1 MVAFA
6 LTALL
11 GGPATAA
18 ATSTAAQIAALNAQR
33 EANGIPAGIVE
44 VPAWTEGCRH
54 HMAYIAANGGTLT
67 HEESPSNPGYTTDGA
82 EVGRRAVLTP
92 LGDAFNAAG
101 NAFEFAPLHLMQ
113 VLSPALSRMGVWGGC
128 ATTIA
133 GYDRKASRP
142 ALYTYPGDG
151 ATGVY
156 ASETADEL
164 PFVPGDFVGLP
175 RGTTTGPHLYL
186 LAHGTAAG
194 RIASATL
201 TGPAGPVA
209 IRSVDNATEGLA
221 GYLPPGGIIIP
232 VAPLAPG
239 AYTATATFQP
249 GRGAPLSRTW
259 RFAASATANPR
270 DSTRTTYVPVVLRIE
285 RARAAGRSVRFTL
298 VAGRSLV
305 GRRASV
311 AIYRVVRRCAG
322 CAESRRGRPRRS
334 TIRRLAAS
342 QRIVAPR
349 PAKGSAIK
357 VVVSTRAFTRS
368 GLSYAAGLA
377 VARWS
382 AR

>member
-1 MVAFA
+1 VVAFA

-11 GGPATAA
+11 AGPATAS

-33 EANGIPAGIVE
+33 EANGIPARIVE
-44 VPAWTEGCRH
+44 APAWTEGCRR
-54 HMAYIAANGGTLT
+54 HMAYIAANGGVVT
-67 HEESPSNPGYTTDGA
+67 HEEDPSKPGYTADGA
-82 EVGRRAVLTP
+82 EIGRRAVLTP
-92 LGDAFNAAG
+92 LGDAFDAAG

-113 VLSPALSRMGVWGGC
+113 VLAPALSRMGVWGGC
-128 ATTIA
+128 ATTMQ

-186 LAHGTAAG
+186 LPHGAAAG
-194 RIASATL
+194 RIASAAL

-259 RFAASATANPR
+259 RFEASAGTAAGP
-270 DSTRTTYVPVVLRIE
+270 TRTTYVPVVLRLA

-298 VAGRSLV
+298 LAGRSLV
-305 GRRASV
+305 GRRATV
-311 AIYRVVRRCAG
+311 AIYRVVRRCTG
-322 CAESRRGRPRRS
+322 CADSRQGRPRRS

-342 QRIVAPR
+342 QRIAAPR
-349 PAKGSAIK
+349 PAKGGTIK

-377 VARWS
+377 VARWV
-382 AR
+382 AP